1 MRIAYSVGG
10 ALALALLGSL
20 AACDR
25 PGGKAPDVLARRAKL
40 EAQAEQGAR
49 AVPALAAAL
58 DDPSPLVRRTAARL
72 LLEMGEPGHDA
83 LLKAVDNADLLVRRT
98 ALKAASGLPPDKA
111 LPCLAKALKDKDVMV
126 RQAAVTQ
133 LVAIEPRTPKVKEL
147 IGLASKDDAEPIRL
161 VALKHLWPFHRK
173 SKSIRDDPTY
183 DHDVKVAQAIAL
195 PKDGWRF
202 ALDPRRDGHNKG
214 WFKPSFN
221 DSKWRTIAIEQ
232 AWQKAG
238 VMHTGVAWYRR
249 TITLPAKPKHVAVEI
264 RFLGVDEC
272 AWVWVNGVYVGD
284 HDLGPSGWNQE
295 FTLDITKE
303 LKWGAKN
310 QITVRAMNTAHAG
323 GIWRPVVIEVL
334 Q

>member
-1 MRIAYSVGG
+1 MRITHPVGA
-10 ALALALLGSL
+10 ALALALLVSL

-25 PGGKAPDVLARRAKL
+25 PGAKASDVLARRADL
-40 EAQAEQGAR
+40 EAQAAKGAA

-72 LLEMGEPGHDA
+72 LLEMGAPGHDA

-98 ALKAASGLPPDKA
+98 ALKVACTLPPDKA

-133 LVAIEPRTPKVKEL
+133 VVAIKPRTAEVKKL
-147 IGLASKDDAEPIRL
+147 IQLASTDDDEAIRI
-161 VALKHLWPFHRK
+161 VALKHLWPFHRVNK
-173 SKSIRDDPTY
+173 SLRDDPTY
-183 DHDVKVAQAIAL
+183 DHDIKVAQSIPV

-202 ALDPRRDGHNKG
+202 AIDTRRDGHNKG
-214 WFKPSFN
+214 WFKPGFN

-272 AWVWVNGVYVGD
+272 AWVWVNGIYVGD

>member
-1 MRIAYSVGG
+1 MRITHPVGG
-10 ALALALLGSL
+10 ALAVALLACL

-25 PGGKAPDVLARRAKL
+25 PGAKARDVLARRATL
-40 EAQAEQGAR
+40 ETRAAEGAS

-58 DDPSPLVRRTAARL
+58 DDESRLVRRTAARL
-72 LLEMGEPGHDA
+72 LLEMGAPGHDA

-111 LPCLAKALKDKDVMV
+111 LPFLARALKDKDAMV
-126 RQAAVTQ
+126 RQAAVMQ
-133 LVAIEPRTPKVKEL
+133 LVAIEPRTAEVKEL
-147 IGLASKDDAEPIRL
+147 IQIASKDDAEAIRI
-161 VALKHLWPFHRK
+161 VAVKHLWPFHRK

-183 DHDVKVAQAIAL
+183 DHDIKVAQAITL

-202 ALDPRRDGHNKG
+202 TLDPRRDGHNKG
-214 WFKPSFN
+214 WFKPAFN

-238 VMHTGVAWYRR
+238 VEYIGVAWYRR
-249 TITLPAKPKHVAVEI
+249 TIDLPAKPKHVAVEI
-264 RFLGVDEC
+264 RFHGVDEC

-284 HDLGPSGWNQE
+284 HDLGPSGWDKE
-295 FTLDITKE
+295 FTLDVTKE